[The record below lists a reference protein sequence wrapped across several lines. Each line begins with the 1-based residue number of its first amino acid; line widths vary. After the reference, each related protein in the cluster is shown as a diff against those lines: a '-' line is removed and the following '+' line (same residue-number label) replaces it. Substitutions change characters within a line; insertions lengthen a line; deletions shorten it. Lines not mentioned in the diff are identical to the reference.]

1 MNWQPRLASIVAN
14 KNPFMAQTVLLVDD
28 DPLTHQVLQR
38 YLERAGYQMIGAR
51 NGREALK
58 LARRQLPQL
67 IILDVMM
74 PDMDGWAVL
83 GQLKKTEATQAIP
96 VILLTMKA
104 DPSAQEQAEQ
114 AAATLLLAK
123 PISAAQLLAVIK
135 RVIPAPAGN
144 DTSVKTRT

>member
-1 MNWQPRLASIVAN
+1 
-14 KNPFMAQTVLLVDD
+14 MAQTVLVVDD

-38 YLERAGYQMIGAR
+38 YLERAGYQMLGAK

-58 LARRQLPQL
+58 MARHELPQL

-83 GQLKKTEATQAIP
+83 GQLKKGEATKSIP

-104 DPSAQEQAEQ
+104 DPMAQEQAEQ

-135 RVIPAPAGN
+135 RVIPPAGEH
-144 DTSVKTRT
+144 TSDETRP

>member
-1 MNWQPRLASIVAN
+1 
-14 KNPFMAQTVLLVDD
+14 MAQTVLLVDD

-83 GQLKKTEATQAIP
+83 GQLKRTEATQAIP

-135 RVIPAPAGN
+135 RVIPAPAGDN
-144 DTSVKTRT
+144 TSGKTRT